1 MKQLNLN
8 KIEKNKTNESRQK
21 KKEYNLNQRKNRKIL
36 QRRKRYKTKQTD
48 YSLQKLTEQMK
59 NA

>member
-21 KKEYNLNQRKNRKIL
+21 KKEYNLSQRKNRKNL